1 MPRTPQAGFD
11 YAPLRDALA
20 AGDFQKA
27 DDITRAA
34 LIQLAGPGAVK
45 RNWVYFTGGLPLTA
59 YITSIINASDGL
71 AVRRLLGVEHVPLI
85 TSHAGLTMWSAATYW
100 SHSYRHQCLALAY
113 C

>member
-1 MPRTPQAGFD
+1 MSQADFD

-45 RNWVYFTGGLPLTA
+45 RNWVYFTGDSAFSLTSESVA
-59 YITSIINASDGL
+59 NYHAS
-71 AVRRLLGVEHVPLI
+71 VNQ
-85 TSHAGLTMWSAATYW
+85 HAERG
-100 SHSYRHQCLALAY
+100 
-113 C
+113 